1 MSTKD
6 TAAPTAVAH
15 ELVTSREGARLK
27 GLNEARKPEG
37 RKRKGITQRE
47 ERDIIAMLKDG
58 KSWRDVEKRYGREV
72 EAEVL
77 DGWRANLEK
86 RSQVEPGPRLPRTG
100 EPE

>member
-6 TAAPTAVAH
+6 TAAPTAAAH

-27 GLNEARKPEG
+27 GLAEARRPEG

-47 ERDIIAMLKDG
+47 ERDIVAMLKDG
-58 KSWRDVEKRYGREV
+58 KDWRDVEKRYGREV

-77 DGWRANLEK
+77 AGWRAELEK
-86 RSQVEPGPRLPRTG
+86 RAKVEPGPRLPRTG
-100 EPE
+100 QPE